1 MKVSHARLN
10 DQLPIALHIAVPWG
24 SDIFVPCN
32 EHGVVDL
39 DQLGDE
45 ERQAYFFAH
54 VLVGRE
60 FAKPVVCCSGE
71 VSQSDFGQPGV
82 ASMP

>member
-1 MKVSHARLN
+1 MHDSMTSYRLRFIS
-10 DQLPIALHIAVPWG
+10 LCHGGL
-24 SDIFVPCN
+24 DISVPCN

-45 ERQAYFFAH
+45 ARQAYFFAH

-60 FAKPVVCCSGE
+60 FAKPVVCCSGD
-71 VSQSDFGQPGV
+71 VSQLDFGQPGV
-82 ASMP
+82 ASML